1 MPESPPLNLRRLAI
15 TGGCGFLG
23 RRLAAIAA
31 PEFEEVRV
39 VDIAPWPA
47 DAETPTNLRVIVA
60 DLTRPG
66 TLDDAF
72 AGVDTVFHAA
82 AVVDVRPRHNPVM
95 EAVNVDGTRNVVDA
109 CRRLGVR
116 RLVHTSTMDVVYD
129 GLPKRDAD
137 ESAPYPERPANGYI
151 RTKVEAEKLAL
162 AANTPELAVMAL
174 RPTGIY
180 GPHDRHRLGALTA
193 SVRSG
198 ELAVR
203 FGDGSAH
210 FDHVYVD
217 NVAHAHV
224 LAARALA
231 GDPTAVAG
239 KAYFVGDHPGGNFF
253 EFLAP
258 LFAAAGATLPERRLP
273 TGLALAAATLTE
285 WLYAVFGRVAPSF
298 NPQFSRYVVRTLAQ
312 DWTFS
317 YARATQDFGYR
328 PLVSLEEARRRTAE
342 WARTADL

>member
-1 MPESPPLNLRRLAI
+1 MSEPLRVLAI

-23 RRLAAIAA
+23 RRLAVLAA
-31 PEFEEVRV
+31 PLFDEVRV

-47 DAETPTNLRVIVA
+47 DAERPANLRYFEA

-66 TLDDAF
+66 TLDAAF
-72 AGVDTVFHAA
+72 TGADTVFHSA
-82 AVVDVRPRHNPVM
+82 AVVDVRPRRNALM
-95 EAVNVDGTRNVVDA
+95 EAVNVDGTRHVVDA
-109 CRRLGVR
+109 CRRLGVS
-116 RLVHTSTMDVVYD
+116 RLVHTSTMDVVFD
-129 GLPKRDAD
+129 GRPKRGAD
-137 ESAPYPERPANGYI
+137 ESAPYPTRPANGYI
-151 RTKVEAEKLAL
+151 RTKVVAEQLAL
-162 AANTPELAVMAL
+162 AASAPPGLAVVSL

-198 ELAVR
+198 ELSVR

-217 NVAHAHV
+217 NVAHAHLV
-224 LAARALA
+224 AARALA
-231 GDPTAVAG
+231 ADPASIAG

-258 LFAAAGATLPERRLP
+258 LFAAAGAHLPDRRLP
-273 TGLALAAATLTE
+273 KAVALLAASITE
-285 WLYAVFGRVAPSF
+285 LLYRVLGPFVKSF
-298 NPQFSRYVVRTLAQ
+298 NPQFSRYVVQTLAQ

-317 YARATQDFGYR
+317 YDRATRDFGYR
-328 PLVSLEEARRRTAE
+328 PIVSLEEARQRTEA
-342 WARTADL
+342 WARTANL